1 MSILHQIESYW
12 DKRSADFNELRMQ
25 EMKSPNGQAWGRLI
39 LSQLPTSKTL
49 RILDVGT
56 GTGFFS
62 FLLAHQGH
70 EVLGID
76 MSQQMIDHAKANANT
91 FKSAAQFQKMDAT
104 TLAFPSQSF
113 DMLISRNVTW
123 TLPDTEAAYAEWLRV
138 LKPQGL
144 LLNFDSDYGQTTFT
158 NTKGHVHQH
167 MCTETLDECTMI
179 KNSLPISQE
188 QRPHWDQQILTSLGV
203 SKLTIE
209 PNIRH
214 LVQLDDTLQYEEIPI
229 FMIKAIK

>member
-1 MSILHQIESYW
+1 MTILNQIESYW
-12 DKRSADFNELRMQ
+12 DKRSSDFNELRKQ
-25 EMKSPNGQAWGRLI
+25 EMHSPNGQAWTQLI
-39 LSQLPTSKTL
+39 LQQLPPHTPL

-70 EVLGID
+70 QVLGID
-76 MSQQMIDHAKANANT
+76 MSQQMIDHAKLNGTQFN
-91 FKSAAQFQKMDAT
+91 SNAQFQKMDAT
-104 TLAFPSQSF
+104 KLDFSTSEF

-138 LKPQGL
+138 LKPGGL

-158 NTKGHVHQH
+158 NTKGHVHEN
-167 MCTETLDECTMI
+167 MERDTLDECTNI
-179 KNSLPISQE
+179 KNKLPISQE
-188 QRPHWDQQILTSLGV
+188 VRPDWDKSILTALGI
-203 SKLTIE
+203 SQLFIE
-209 PNIRH
+209 PNIRP
-214 LVQLDDTLQYEEIPI
+214 LVQVDDNLKYEDVPI